1 MKKGILDCFHINAR
15 LPINGKIYFT
25 LWGNFSLTLK
35 YCESGSEN
43 ERYLGKRTKLKVK
56 AAEPG
61 LISGSHGSFNGI
73 VYMLRN
79 KAFSSVVDEKR
90 HFVLSYQCSNA
101 HLRQN

>member
-35 YCESGSEN
+35 YCERGSEI
-43 ERYLGKRTKLKVK
+43 ERCLGKRTKLKK
-56 AAEPG
+56 SKQQTIR
-61 LISGSHGSFNGI
+61 LISGLHGSFNGI

-79 KAFSSVVDEKR
+79 KAFSSVVGEKR
-90 HFVLSYQCSNA
+90 QY
-101 HLRQN
+101 